1 MMVLVVM
8 EYVNG
13 DDDDIGDGGD
23 ENGKDKQIT

>member
-13 DDDDIGDGGD
+13 DDDIGDGGD
-23 ENGKDKQIT
+23 EKGKDKQIT